1 MTVDSYLELFTTLYG
16 WALAGVFRDILV
28 DTGVIYAP
36 FALILGE
43 TWLESHKSSSYEGA
57 DAAWMVRVMEAE
69 LLTAFVVISLCFVP
83 LVPLS
88 AVGLRHTPAAH
99 ALNPNPVTATAA
111 NPDSS
116 GYAAAFPNPPASIDI
131 PVWWYGV
138 MGFSA
143 GFNEATRGGVAGA
156 TSNLAVAENLAQ
168 NLSIADPVLRNE
180 MRRFYN
186 ECFVPARTRYLN
198 GTTSPATQAAIAS
211 HGQGDID
218 WIGSHAF
225 RDEPALYGRLRASA
239 EVPGFALQLAGD
251 DVDMALN
258 DIKPDWSRPNC
269 LRWWTDPQNGLQQRS
284 IAGADSGAPLLQFLA
299 TTFPALLPDRL
310 QDALSRAVEKAN
322 VAIIENAGVA
332 AEDRGIADSVA
343 DFFQR
348 TIGGVGVVGEGW
360 KAWASAPMI
369 ILFAQT
375 VQPLILL
382 AIYMFLPL
390 VLVIGRFSF
399 RVMFLGALAIFTV
412 KGWSAMW
419 FIANW
424 LYDHMLVAM
433 YPSTLGLLH
442 ALLKLNLD
450 ESMKRIVLNT
460 TLIAMYLGFPL
471 IWTSMLAWVGYQVA
485 GAMGSAAKGSIA
497 TGAAA
502 GAAGARMGSQVAGSA
517 AGAASRGITKGLG
530 K

>member
-88 AVGLRHTPAAH
+88 AVSLRHTPAAH

-111 NPDSS
+111 HPDSS

-198 GTTSPATQAAIAS
+198 GTTSPGRRPRSRTTARATSTGSAPTPFGTSRRSMAACAPVPRS
-211 HGQGDID
+211 
-218 WIGSHAF
+218 
-225 RDEPALYGRLRASA
+225 RASRCSSP
-239 EVPGFALQLAGD
+239 VTT
-251 DVDMALN
+251 
-258 DIKPDWSRPNC
+258 
-269 LRWWTDPQNGLQQRS
+269 WTWP
-284 IAGADSGAPLLQFLA
+284 
-299 TTFPALLPDRL
+299 
-310 QDALSRAVEKAN
+310 
-322 VAIIENAGVA
+322 
-332 AEDRGIADSVA
+332 
-343 DFFQR
+343 
-348 TIGGVGVVGEGW
+348 
-360 KAWASAPMI
+360 
-369 ILFAQT
+369 
-375 VQPLILL
+375 
-382 AIYMFLPL
+382 
-390 VLVIGRFSF
+390 
-399 RVMFLGALAIFTV
+399 
-412 KGWSAMW
+412 
-419 FIANW
+419 
-424 LYDHMLVAM
+424 
-433 YPSTLGLLH
+433 
-442 ALLKLNLD
+442 
-450 ESMKRIVLNT
+450 
-460 TLIAMYLGFPL
+460 
-471 IWTSMLAWVGYQVA
+471 
-485 GAMGSAAKGSIA
+485 
-497 TGAAA
+497 
-502 GAAGARMGSQVAGSA
+502 
-517 AGAASRGITKGLG
+517 
-530 K
+530 